1 MYKWL
6 KCKIYQILLC
16 FLSDMYIG
24 IQYIVCGNFVC
35 LESVHNFPNYCFG
48 LCMFL
53 VHIFL
58 NSHRLGYYPRPLSVC
73 KLWYIRATETHIFK
87 TTYNMGMDFQKGTFQ
102 KGASV
107 MDFQTGA
114 SIKGNPQVECGLYQF
129 PKHKSHCEYTVQ
141 LCQLSMPVTNRHR
154 PASV

>member
-1 MYKWL
+1 MYCNALMYKWL

-102 KGASV
+102 KGAC
-107 MDFQTGA
+107 
-114 SIKGNPQVECGLYQF
+114 ICY
-129 PKHKSHCEYTVQ
+129 EYGFSKRYISKR
-141 LCQLSMPVTNRHR
+141 CICYGFSNGCIH
-154 PASV
+154 